1 MVLIPKEVV
10 IVKKIFLAAVF
21 LFAFVLG
28 ASSQANAV
36 INVDA
41 RYWFTTFSD
50 SVQLSSGSVVGTNLN
65 LVDDLNVDDKKNFWE
80 GRVSLEL
87 GSHSLRY
94 GYMPLSWDGTK
105 TLSQTVVFN
114 GQTYTAGAS
123 VDTKLSADYHRLGY
137 EYDIIDLLDNKLGVI
152 FEIKYFDA
160 DARLSAPSIGLN
172 ESGALKA
179 PIPTI
184 GVAAQVGLP
193 FLINVGGEIT
203 GVSAG
208 SKIYLV
214 DAEAGV
220 NFKPAPF
227 VVISGGYRIL
237 KFHVEKDNDKV
248 DLTLKGPFVMLR
260 ADF

>member
-1 MVLIPKEVV
+1 
-10 IVKKIFLAAVF
+10 VKKIFLATLF
-21 LFAFVLG
+21 LFAAVLCTSSP
-28 ASSQANAV
+28 ASAIV
-36 INVDA
+36 NVDA

-50 SVQLSSGSVVGTNLN
+50 TVQLSSGSVTGTNLN
-65 LVDDLNVDDKKNFWE
+65 LIDDLNVDDKKNFWE
-80 GRVSLEL
+80 GRVTLEL
-87 GSHSLRY
+87 GSHKLRY
-94 GYMPLSWDGTK
+94 SYMPLSWDGTK
-105 TLSQTVVFN
+105 TITQTISFN

-137 EYDIIDLLDNKLGVI
+137 EYDIIDLLDNRVGVI
-152 FEIKYFDA
+152 FELKYFDA

-172 ESGALKA
+172 ESGTLKA

-184 GVAAQVGLP
+184 GVTGQVGLP
-193 FLINVGGEIT
+193 FLINIGGEIT
-203 GVSAG
+203 GVGTG
-208 SKIYLV
+208 SKVYLV

-237 KFHVEKDNDKV
+237 KFHVESSNDKV
-248 DLTLKGPFVMLR
+248 DLTLKGPFLMLR

>member
-1 MVLIPKEVV
+1 M
-10 IVKKIFLAAVF
+10 KKIFLAAVF
-21 LFAFVLG
+21 LFATVLC
-28 ASSQANAV
+28 ASSPADA
-36 INVDA
+36 ILKVDA

-50 SVQLSSGSVVGTNLN
+50 SVQLSSGSVTGTNIN

-80 GRVSLEL
+80 GRVTLEL
-87 GSHSLRY
+87 GSHKLRY
-94 GYMPLSWDGTK
+94 GFMPLSWNGTK
-105 TLSQTVVFN
+105 TLSQSIVFN
-114 GQTYTAGAS
+114 GQTYTASTS
-123 VDTKLSADYHRLGY
+123 VDTKLKGDYHRLGY
-137 EYDIIDLLDNKLGVI
+137 EYDFIDLLDNKLGVI
-152 FEIKYFDA
+152 VELKYFDA

-172 ESGALKA
+172 EAGTLRA

-193 FLINVGGEIT
+193 FLVNVGGEIT
-203 GVSAG
+203 GISAG

-237 KFHVEKDNDKV
+237 KFHVEKSSDKV

-260 ADF
+260 ANF